1 MYIKLSI
8 IFNWAILFARSS
20 TTTLPNAFPPSEKI
34 KPNLPTCGICNK
46 FFATYLALK
55 NHNNT
60 HNLCALPTT
69 SQNSLPSEQIK
80 PNLPTCDICN
90 KFFATYR
97 ALKKHNKTHDLW
109 AVPTTSQN
117 SLPSE
122 QIKPNLPSCEPCN
135 KFFSGYRA
143 LKEHNKTHGY
153 MKSCNICSKTFKFAC
168 QLKLHI
174 QIHDKA
180 RPKLFCNL
188 CSFSTLRKDSL
199 LTHRRTHM
207 IENLYV
213 CDICRKGFHRIG
225 YLVKH
230 LKVHAGKEPL
240 KCDICGLTFL
250 LRNKL
255 SYHKKNVHK
264 KSTKIL
270 CTLCNK
276 ECANQFK
283 WRQHMHFET
292 MCTGTMD
299 IETITIKSEIFPI
312 NEPTDMGVNE
322 EDNLDSYS
330 TEDPKFSKTSINN
343 VKLLTN
349 PIIKVSQTG
358 SSIYT
363 TTTLLNSFP
372 ARKIKPKLSYSEVSN
387 NIFTTK
393 RVSCDVCFK
402 SFRYASRLKLHMQT
416 HSKERPELF
425 CDLCSFSTLRKD
437 SLSKHRKRHINEN
450 LYVCDICKRSFNER
464 SDLVEHLNVHAG
476 KEPYQCDICGL
487 SFLLG
492 SKLSYHRKI
501 MHGNSGKISC
511 AHCDKEFVHHFEW
524 KMHMQGHKKKKL
536 YTCDY
541 CSRTFTTKNVLKI
554 HIAVHMNIKSFPCKF
569 CSLSF
574 NTGQL
579 LKLHTYSHM
588 AKKPYMC
595 KKCDQTFIQH
605 SAFEAHVNFH
615 TGKRP
620 YTCHICSKGFVRI
633 IRQQNQFHF
642 LTKHYMKTHLRYSP
656 YICGKGVR
664 SNVSSQNHKA
674 IQMNKQS

>member
-1 MYIKLSI
+1 MYIKLKEKQQIQSSKDFETMCTGTMDIETITIKTETIPFNEPTDMYEDNLNSYSTEVPKFSKTSI
-8 IFNWAILFARSS
+8 NNLKVLTNPMIKVSQARSS

-213 CDICRKGFHRIG
+213 
-225 YLVKH
+225 
-230 LKVHAGKEPL
+230 HAGKEPL

-255 SYHKKNVHK
+255 SYHKKTVHK
-264 KSTKIL
+264 KSTKI
-270 CTLCNK
+270 
-276 ECANQFK
+276 FSS
-283 WRQHMHFET
+283 
-292 MCTGTMD
+292 G
-299 IETITIKSEIFPI
+299 
-312 NEPTDMGVNE
+312 
-322 EDNLDSYS
+322 DSTCVGIRKKYLKLA
-330 TEDPKFSKTSINN
+330 TTAFSKTSINN

-620 YTCHICSKGFVRI
+620 YTCHICSKGFVRMSNLNSHI
-633 IRQQNQFHF
+633 KI
-642 LTKHYMKTHLRYSP
+642 HL
-656 YICGKGVR
+656 
-664 SNVSSQNHKA
+664 NNHH
-674 IQMNKQS
+674 